1 MSLFIYM
8 HKNPKTNEF
17 LAVDTYMYTLAPCW
31 QWIVRLCSLSPSN
44 QLAQSLP
51 SPTQSE
57 PKSHWYPPIWIH
69 IHTAYLSL
77 VNDPTLPLLVLA
89 ALPLFCLYDD
99 FVALLPPCSDCIA
112 LRLYTASSLVKLFSL
127 TFNVLSEA
135 LNSCTCLY
143 MYEKIRKASHCSCNE
158 NYWSNK
164 KREILGSLW

>member
-1 MSLFIYM
+1 MIRKQFEFIQLTLIITVINNNEFIY
-8 HKNPKTNEF
+8 
-17 LAVDTYMYTLAPCW
+17 
-31 QWIVRLCSLSPSN
+31 I
-44 QLAQSLP
+44 P

-99 FVALLPPCSDCIA
+99 FVALLPPCSHCIA
-112 LRLYTASSLVKLFSL
+112 LRLYTASSLVKLFSF

-135 LNSCTCLY
+135 LNSCTCWY

-158 NYWSNK
+158 NHYWSNK
-164 KREILGSLW
+164 RKGNSRQSMIGVNFAISEHRQNESP